1 MIMRIDKWTV
11 ILLSG
16 LFLGACS
23 SSDEPGT
30 ETGSGNGKKI
40 ELSFSLPDYALNT
53 TGGNTSSMKGVT
65 RASTDPGSDAER
77 KIDNLYVFLF
87 PTTGSQQLI
96 KYYIDAASFSDGTWS
111 TTDNKVVLNLT
122 QAEVGT
128 RDVYVVAN
136 CADLKTALDGVK
148 AAGDLQ
154 SVLRQTPKPWS
165 SDLNTPVLMA
175 GHASHDFVADYHLD
189 NVPLVRA
196 LAKIELDVTL
206 SSGFQVVPTVANGSM
221 EEYKYRYV
229 GFDKDTYV
237 LKPDT
242 KTTDP
247 ASSSSNDWPD
257 TDDWTLWGSALN
269 ASPVPDTGAGYTLT
283 ADGKVSSLKVITY
296 INETD
301 AAGSEIDIELP
312 RADEG
317 PLPPPEF
324 GPELYKLFLPDKIVR
339 NTWYRYDVDI

>member
-1 MIMRIDKWTV
+1 MRIDKWMI
-11 ILLSG
+11 ILFCG
-16 LFLGACS
+16 LLLGACS
-23 SSDEPGT
+23 SSDEQGT
-30 ETGSGNGKKI
+30 ETGSNDGKKI
-40 ELSFSLPDYALNT
+40 ELSFSVSGYTLNT
-53 TGGNTSSMKGVT
+53 TGSNSSSADAVT
-65 RASTDPGSDAER
+65 RAGTDAGSDAE
-77 KIDNLYVFLF
+77 KEINNLYVFLF

-136 CADLKTALDGVK
+136 CADLKTALDGVTT
-148 AAGDLQ
+148 AGDLQ
-154 SVLRQTPKPWS
+154 SVFRQTAMPWS
-165 SDLNTPVLMA
+165 SALDAPILMA
-175 GHASHDFVADYHLD
+175 GHASHDFIADYHLD
-189 NVPLVRA
+189 NVPLIRT
-196 LAKIELDVTL
+196 LAKVELDVTL
-206 SSGFQVVPTVANGSM
+206 SSGFQVVPTVTGSSI

-229 GFDKDTYV
+229 DFDKDTYV

-242 KTTDP
+242 KTSDP
-247 ASSSSNDWPD
+247 VSSSSNDWPN
-257 TDDWTLWGSALN
+257 TTDWTPWGSSLN

-283 ADGKVSSLKVITY
+283 TDGKVNTLRVVTY

-312 RADEG
+312 RADDG

-339 NTWYRYDVDI
+339 NTWYRYDVGI